1 MYKLILVDK
10 GQAPLQVIKCLM
22 DHRKISLSIA
32 MELVR
37 QNEPVLY
44 ESENEQDILDLEE
57 KLKKFGA
64 VTKIINGQSVML
76 EEFEQRRR
84 KALKSY
90 ERFKEV
96 TLKQL
101 DFIQSLE
108 FEKLSADEKFFQQT
122 KYEYMHGYLRCLR
135 LEFDKILAEEKD
147 L

>member
-44 ESENEQDILDLEE
+44 ESENEEDVLDLGE

-64 VTKIINGQSVML
+64 ITKVVN
-76 EEFEQRRR
+76 E
-84 KALKSY
+84 
-90 ERFKEV
+90 
-96 TLKQL
+96 
-101 DFIQSLE
+101 D
-108 FEKLSADEKFFQQT
+108 
-122 KYEYMHGYLRCLR
+122 
-135 LEFDKILAEEKD
+135 
-147 L
+147 

>member
-64 VTKIINGQSVML
+64 VTKIING
-76 EEFEQRRR
+76 
-84 KALKSY
+84 
-90 ERFKEV
+90 
-96 TLKQL
+96 
-101 DFIQSLE
+101 
-108 FEKLSADEKFFQQT
+108 
-122 KYEYMHGYLRCLR
+122 
-135 LEFDKILAEEKD
+135 
-147 L
+147 